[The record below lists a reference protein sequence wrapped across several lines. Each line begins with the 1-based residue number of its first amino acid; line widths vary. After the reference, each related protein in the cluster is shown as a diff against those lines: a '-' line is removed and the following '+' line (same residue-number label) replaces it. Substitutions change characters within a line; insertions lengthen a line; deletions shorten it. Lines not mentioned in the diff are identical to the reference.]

1 MSSSRF
7 TLGTAALAVASAVLL
22 IACGEPPGGPPHVPT
37 GTPQVGVL
45 TLQPQRVA
53 LTTELPGRVAATV
66 SAEVRPQVTGVL
78 KTRAFQEGGAVQAGQ
93 LLYQIDAAPYEA
105 AVASAEAALA
115 KAEAAR
121 DSARLR
127 AARQRELVQVQ
138 AVSRQ
143 DAEDAEATL
152 RQAEADVAS
161 ARASLQTQRINLAYT
176 RVTAPVAGR
185 IGRSAVTPGALV
197 TANQATALA
206 TIQQLDPI
214 YIDVTQASGALLALK
229 RSLSAGALKNGT
241 AKVKIRLEDGSA
253 YPEAGTLE
261 FAETNVDASTGTVT
275 LRVKVPNPRGDLL
288 PGMYARAVLEQGV
301 IEHALLVPQQAVAR
315 DASGQA
321 TVAVVGEDGKLQR
334 KPVTTERAIGDRWLV
349 SAGVAA
355 GERIAV
361 EGQQKIAP
369 GTAVQPVPAAA
380 VQAVAQR

>member
-1 MSSSRF
+1 MSSRF

-22 IACGEPPGGPPHVPT
+22 IACGEPPGGAPPTAT

-45 TLQPQRVA
+45 TLQPQRLA

-78 KTRAFQEGGAVQAGQ
+78 KARAFQEGASVQAGQ

-152 RQAEADVAS
+152 RQTEADVAA

-206 TIQQLDPI
+206 TIAQLDPI

-241 AKVKIRLEDGSA
+241 TRVKIRLEDGSA

-261 FAETNVDASTGTVT
+261 FAETSVDASTGSVT
-275 LRVKVPNPRGDLL
+275 LRVKVPNPHGDLL

-301 IEHALLVPQQAVAR
+301 LEQALLVPQQAVSR
-315 DASGQA
+315 DAAGQA
-321 TVAVVGEDGKLQR
+321 TVAVVGDDGKLVR

-349 SAGVAA
+349 SAGLQG

-361 EGQQKIAP
+361 EGQQKVAP
-369 GTAVQPVPAAA
+369 GTAVQTVPAEA
-380 VQAVAQR
+380 VKTVAQR